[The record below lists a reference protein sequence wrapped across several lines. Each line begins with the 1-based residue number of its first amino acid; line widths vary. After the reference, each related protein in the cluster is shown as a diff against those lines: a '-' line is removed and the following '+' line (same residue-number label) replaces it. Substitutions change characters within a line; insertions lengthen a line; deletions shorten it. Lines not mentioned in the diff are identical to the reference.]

1 MDRFDLTIH
10 IAIAHSKTLIQQ
22 LECGMGRTTRNAGRC
37 LSLTLS
43 LTVSVIHNSDSN
55 SVECLSWYTPT
66 FRILNPLFGTPAV
79 GTLGVGTP
87 GVKTPGVG
95 TPGVGTPG
103 VVYR

>member
-1 MDRFDLTIH
+1 MDKFDLTIH
-10 IAIAHSKTLIQQ
+10 IAIAQSKTLIQQ
-22 LECGMGRTTRNAGRC
+22 LECGIGRTKRNARRC
-37 LSLTLS
+37 LSLTL
-43 LTVSVIHNSDSN
+43 TVIHNSDSN

-95 TPGVGTPG
+95 TPGV
-103 VVYR
+103 VYR